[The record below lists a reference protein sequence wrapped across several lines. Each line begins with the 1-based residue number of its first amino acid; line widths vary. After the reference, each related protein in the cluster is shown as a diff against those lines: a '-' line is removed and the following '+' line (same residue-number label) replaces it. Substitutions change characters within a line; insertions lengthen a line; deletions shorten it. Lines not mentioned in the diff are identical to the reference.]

1 MYFEA
6 PVYAFLITLAFVLKA
21 FFYLGFLAFK
31 LFIFYFITIMIF
43 NKLYKKGE
51 TIIVSIKP
59 SAGSEI
65 SRKETDILFKNS
77 GYLKQVYVRILIM
90 KFAVYSLFFLYGIY
104 DLLEIQP
111 EKKYLLYI
119 FFLLHILLEL
129 GKVFLIF
136 IRMKN
141 NDYKIISMELN
152 GREYYSAVI
161 KTIIGKGKEKKL
173 SRIVTFR

>member
-1 MYFEA
+1 
-6 PVYAFLITLAFVLKA
+6 
-21 FFYLGFLAFK
+21 
-31 LFIFYFITIMIF
+31 
-43 NKLYKKGE
+43 
-51 TIIVSIKP
+51 
-59 SAGSEI
+59 
-65 SRKETDILFKNS
+65 
-77 GYLKQVYVRILIM
+77 M